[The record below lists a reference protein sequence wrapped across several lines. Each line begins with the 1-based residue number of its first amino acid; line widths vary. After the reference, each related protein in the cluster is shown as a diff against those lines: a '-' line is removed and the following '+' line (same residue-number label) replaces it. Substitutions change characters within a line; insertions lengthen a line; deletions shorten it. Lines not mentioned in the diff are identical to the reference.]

1 MDRVWMPV
9 TAGVLSIISGIIS
22 LMGSFLVGI
31 SLTVILYSPDWYGYN
46 SRESYFPLV
55 VIWIVVA
62 LYILIS
68 GLAIAGGVYALKRK
82 VWGLAMA
89 GAIGCVLT
97 LWSWW
102 LGIAAIVFL
111 ALSKKEFD
119 KVNPTFSTPLP
130 REP

>member
-102 LGIAAIVFL
+102 LGITAIVFL